1 MSDKKKIVSVI
12 VPLFNEEKTI
22 LKVLKQLSEIKKKF
36 NNLEVI
42 VINDGSTD
50 NSMKILN
57 NHDYLY
63 DKIII
68 NSTNKGKGHAV
79 RKGMEKANG
88 EYIIFQDADLE
99 YDPNDFYKFFNLI
112 EKFDADLIIGSRFV
126 YSEFTRSHNILNK
139 FGNTF
144 ITLLFNLTY
153 NTTFTDIYSCYA
165 CFKKELINSKSLK
178 TEGFEQHAEILCKVV
193 KKGNKFYEV
202 PISYNGRRHEEGK
215 KIRFYHIFAV
225 IYQILIGKFK
235 Q

>member
-57 NHDYLY
+57 NHNYLY
-63 DKIII
+63 DNIII

-202 PISYNGRRHEEGK
+202 PISYNGRSHEEGK